1 MAFLKNKERFSQELD
16 EQAFALSSVD
26 ELIDFAKQRQIV
38 TSPLDVS
45 RLTKELGITMRML
58 PMEGEESGC
67 LKQSKDGSWIMTV
80 NSLHHPHRQRFT
92 IAHELAHYV
101 KHTIHTKEF
110 VDKAFFRDGKINQM
124 ESEANRFAAEL
135 LMPEDEFKR
144 FVCETSKKV
153 MDIAS
158 YFQVSSMA
166 VRIRAKQLGYSG
178 HDI

>member
-1 MAFLKNKERFSQELD
+1 MAFIKNKERFSQELD
-16 EQAFALSSVD
+16 DQVFALNSVD
-26 ELIDFAKQRQIV
+26 ELIAFAKQHQIV

-45 RLTKELGITMRML
+45 RLTKELGITMRMQ

-67 LKQSKDGSWIMTV
+67 LKQTRDGSWVMTV

-110 VDKAFFRDGKINQM
+110 IDKAFFRDGQINAM

-144 FVCETSKKV
+144 YVTEKSKKV
-153 MDIAS
+153 MDIAN